1 MKKTTCILTFFA
13 LLVSSSTF
21 AFVKCEPELIKGIQV
36 KKNGEVRYTSQNGIQ
51 RLAATLKNP
60 VASQN
65 VIQILLKA
73 IDRDYYVQS
82 AFPDGYTCS
91 SSNTTTAAEWIY
103 VQNPHNR

>member
-1 MKKTTCILTFFA
+1 M
-13 LLVSSSTF
+13 VSASTF

-36 KKNGEVRYTSQNGIQ
+36 KKNGEVRYTSQNGIR
-51 RLAATLKNP
+51 RLAATLENP
-60 VASQN
+60 VALQD

-82 AFPDGYTCS
+82 AFPDGYTCD